1 MHVCMLT
8 DYFLPY
14 ILGGTEKAVYE
25 LGRQL
30 VRRGCQVTV
39 VTLNTNRVEGHG
51 LIEGM
56 NIYRL
61 PAFSVTNLI
70 GAQLTLSPIAL
81 FGVHRIVKNVRPDI
95 VHAHNLY
102 FQLTMVAPFIRSLT
116 HVPLVTTL
124 HLPKMTYNRFLL
136 DSLIDIYQDVVGDLI
151 IRSSDRLIAVSQFVM
166 NHAIADLN
174 VPPSKI
180 ALIPNGVD
188 TVSYSLGDQKPSN
201 PVVTYIGRLIGNKGP
216 QYLVEAGLDILK
228 NHPDTDIYIIGD
240 GPLKERLVQRVAS
253 LKLEDRIHIL
263 GSIPDILPILR
274 MTTVFVRPSLTE
286 GMSLAV
292 LEAMTYGLPVVASNV
307 GGNAEVVEN
316 GVNGYLVPPADA
328 KALAEV
334 VGSLLDNRELA
345 SAMGENARKT
355 VQKLYDWERI
365 AEQTLE
371 LYTSLA

>member
-56 NIYRL
+56 KVYRL

>member
-1 MHVCMLT
+1 MLT